1 MNETNEGRQLGF
13 WMCLALVVGTFIGSG
28 IFLLPAQ
35 LAPFGWNSLVG
46 WIVTISGA
54 LCLAWLFGKLAR
66 ALPFAG
72 GPYAYVGEAFG
83 PLPAFVVAWSYW
95 VSTWVGNAAI
105 SVAAISYLSI
115 FIPAL
120 ANVPGAAAFAA
131 VTLLWMLTGLNCIS
145 IRAGGSFQLV
155 TVALKLVPLLVVIVI
170 AAAVM
175 LNGTPTA
182 MPAYDATAIN
192 LSSVN
197 MAAALTLWAL
207 LGFEAASIAS
217 RNVKD
222 PARNVPRA
230 TLVGTLVVGVL
241 YLLVATP
248 VTMFLP
254 VSEVTSS
261 NAPFATFVSHY
272 WSPTVGS
279 LVGLFA
285 AVSAIGA
292 LNGLVLIQGE
302 LPLAM
307 ARNGAFPKW
316 FAKTSSRGIAVRA
329 QILSTTL
336 ATILVAS
343 NYSRS
348 MAGLFALMALVST
361 LAALVLYL
369 ACALSALRLQL
380 KGRLA
385 GGVAVVPVAV
395 VASLYA
401 LWTIYGA
408 GPEAAQWGALLLIVG
423 IPVYFSMRLSSLGPI
438 LEQGTAPAAP
448 RE

>member
-1 MNETNEGRQLGF
+1 MDEANEGRQLGF
-13 WMCLALVVGTFIGSG
+13 WMCLALVMGTFIGSG

-35 LAPFGWNSLVG
+35 LAPFGWNSFVG
-46 WIVTISGA
+46 WVVTISGA

-95 VSTWVGNAAI
+95 VSIWVGNSAI
-105 SVAAISYLSI
+105 AVAAISYLSI
-115 FIPAL
+115 FVPAL
-120 ANVPGAAAFAA
+120 ADVPGLAALAA
-131 VTLLWMLTGLNCIS
+131 VTLLWLLTALNCVS
-145 IRAGGSFQLV
+145 VRAGGSFQIA
-155 TVALKLVPLLVVIVI
+155 TVILKLVPLLVVVVI
-170 AAAVM
+170 AAMVM
-175 LNGTPTA
+175 FSGTPTK
-182 MPAYDATAIN
+182 MPPFDSAAIS
-192 LSSVN
+192 LTSVN
-197 MAAALTLWAL
+197 TAAALTLWAL

-217 RNVKD
+217 RNVRD
-222 PARNVPRA
+222 PARTIPRA
-230 TLVGTLVVGVL
+230 TLAGTLIVGVF

-254 VSEVTSS
+254 VSEVSSS
-261 NAPFATFVSHY
+261 NAPFTTFVGHY
-272 WSPTVGS
+272 WSPAFGS
-279 LVGLFA
+279 LIGLFA

-307 ARNGAFPKW
+307 ARNNAFPRW
-316 FAKTSSRGIAVRA
+316 FAVTSDRGIAVRA
-329 QILSTTL
+329 QLLSSGL
-336 ATILVAS
+336 ATLLVAA

-348 MAGLFALMALVST
+348 MAGLFKLMALVST

-380 KGRLA
+380 KGRL
-385 GGVAVVPVAV
+385 GGGFAVVPVAA

-408 GPEAAQWGALLLIVG
+408 GTEAAQWGALLLVMG
-423 IPVYFSMRLSSLGPI
+423 IPIYFTMRLNSLWSSQAVGV
-438 LEQGTAPAAP
+438 APAAP
-448 RE
+448 LE

>member
-1 MNETNEGRQLGF
+1 MNEASENRQLGF

-28 IFLLPAQ
+28 IFLLPSQ

-46 WIVTISGA
+46 WTVTISGA

-66 ALPFAG
+66 ALPLAG

-115 FIPAL
+115 FVPAL
-120 ANVPGAAAFAA
+120 ASVPGAAALAA
-131 VTLLWMLTGLNCIS
+131 VALLWLLTALNCVS
-145 IRAGGSFQLV
+145 IRAGGRFQV
-155 TVALKLVPLLVVIVI
+155 GTVILKLVPLLVVIVI
-170 AAAVM
+170 AAAV
-175 LNGTPTA
+175 LLRGTPTM
-182 MPAYDATAIN
+182 MPPFETTDIH

-197 MAAALTLWAL
+197 AAAALTLWAL

-222 PARNVPRA
+222 PARNIPRA
-230 TLVGTLVVGVL
+230 TMGGTLIVGVI

-254 VSEVTSS
+254 VSEVSSS
-261 NAPFATFVSHY
+261 NAPFATFVGHY

-279 LVGLFA
+279 LIGLFA

-316 FAKTSSRGIAVRA
+316 FAKTSSRGVAVRA
-329 QILSTTL
+329 QILSSSL

-380 KGRLA
+380 KGRLS
-385 GGVAVVPVAV
+385 GGIAVIPVAV
-395 VASLYA
+395 VATLYA
-401 LWTIYGA
+401 IWTIYGA
-408 GPEAAQWGALLLIVG
+408 GPEAAQWGALLLVVG

-438 LEQGTAPAAP
+438 LEQGAAPAAP
-448 RE
+448 LE